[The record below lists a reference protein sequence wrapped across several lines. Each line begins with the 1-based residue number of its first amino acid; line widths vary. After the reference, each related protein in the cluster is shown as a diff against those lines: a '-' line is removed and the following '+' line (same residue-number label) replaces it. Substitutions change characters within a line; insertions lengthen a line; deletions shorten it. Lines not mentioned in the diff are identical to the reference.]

1 MTPTQRLAN
10 LARTAA
16 DLLTPPEAL
25 AFRAALAREALAGA
39 NDEERLAYAA
49 LFLRQLI
56 ARRVT
61 K

>member
-1 MTPTQRLAN
+1 MTTMQLLTN
-10 LARTAA
+10 LARRAA
-16 DLLTPPEAL
+16 SLLTPPEAL

-39 NDEERLAYAA
+39 NDEERIAYAA

-56 ARRVT
+56 ARRA